1 MNGVGLNKRKG
12 KSMIRMLFVLLLSLL
27 TNVNGGG

>member
-1 MNGVGLNKRKG
+1 MSGVGLNKRKG
-12 KSMIRMLFVLLLSLL
+12 KSMIRMLFVLLLGLL